1 MRVSV
6 WSADVSC
13 SHLRSAGF
21 RTGADIYLTK
31 PIALPELE
39 VRLEALLARASGRGR
54 RVLEVA
60 DLRLDLATLEA
71 TRAGRRLHL
80 FPAGRKLLEVL
91 MQASPAA
98 VARDRL
104 EYALW
109 GDDPP
114 DGDMLR
120 SHVYELRRSVDAPF
134 ESKLIQTLPRVGYRL
149 AAVDAED
156 AGDA

>member
-1 MRVSV
+1 
-6 WSADVSC
+6 
-13 SHLRSAGF
+13 
-21 RTGADIYLTK
+21 
-31 PIALPELE
+31 
-39 VRLEALLARASGRGR
+39 
-54 RVLEVA
+54 

-98 VARDRL
+98 VTRDRL

-120 SHVYELRRSVDAPF
+120 SHVYQLRRGGDEPCEA
-134 ESKLIQTLPRVGYRL
+134 KLLQTRPRVGYRL
-149 AAVDAED
+149 AVVDAEE